1 MQSGERQFSRDRSN
15 ADRPS
20 DSLAIDSSSQMPFPS
35 DKVRLLEAWREI
47 SERIV
52 SYNAQQGGGALQN
65 GVYRYTQ
72 ATLKELGLDKQGWE
86 ALPVQTGSALDMIGG
101 DILLLNNR
109 TGRIELLDASN
120 RRLNQRTGEFLS
132 AGQSEKT
139 NVPAL
144 REKGVV
150 DALPSYFD
158 RATGHLELD
167 QATPELTEAVKAF
180 RSDFAHQLK
189 SLTDPTS
196 PSNFNLRYFP
206 MPSPTVTKDQEAK
219 SREIR
224 AVVDWSQSES
234 QAAARRGER
243 GLSYE
248 FKEFARTIETG
259 ALSYASRVNSN
270 GLNETVNRLAE
281 RIILEDAVKAV
292 YPNPN
297 AVKLSDA
304 MLKHKQSTA
313 DGTIVQVK
321 PDGSLVLTMRGQSPA
336 GATGVGPA
344 EIYTGG
350 SALAAFDAAAKKLA
364 VASASPEQY
373 AEIAKELPGHYK
385 KMYEAG
391 KLDMGRVLQIVARF
405 RNQFAAGGVGEERAL
420 VGHLVHRLAERDSA
434 DLRRLATGEPKPTDT
449 KPVEITPSR
458 TATQPSDGR
467 TQDNRYAGREVPTLK
482 EIGRT
487 EAGVDPRY
495 SDHLSPQELSR
506 LDQLRAEFSKR
517 GNLSP
522 AERETL
528 TALDRAKKELSVPGE
543 KSPQNNARLVAIRR
557 AIGGEYVA
565 RSVGPAMVGM
575 VLLNLYRARPE
586 DNDVRPTFGVGW

>member
-15 ADRPS
+15 AERPA
-20 DSLAIDSSSQMPFPS
+20 DNLAIDSSSQMPFPS
-35 DKVRLLEAWREI
+35 DKVRLLEAWRDI

-52 SYNAQQGGGALQN
+52 SYNAQQGGGPLQN
-65 GVYRYTQ
+65 GVYRYTR

-109 TGRIELLDASN
+109 TGRIELMDASN
-120 RRLNQRTGEFLS
+120 RRLNQRTGEYLS
-132 AGQSEKT
+132 ADQSEKT

-196 PSNFNLRYFP
+196 PSNFNLRNFP

-224 AVVDWSQSES
+224 AVVDWSQSEA
-234 QAAARRGER
+234 QDAARRGER
-243 GLSYE
+243 GLSHE

-281 RIILEDAVKAV
+281 RIILEDAAKAV

-297 AVKLSDA
+297 GVKLSDA

-321 PDGSLVLTMRGQSPA
+321 PDGSLVLTLRGQSPT
-336 GATGVGPA
+336 GGNGVGPA

-364 VASASPEQY
+364 VASASPDQY

-391 KLDMGRVLQIVARF
+391 KLDMGRVLQVVARF

-434 DLRRLATGEPKPTDT
+434 DLRRLATGEPKPTET
-449 KPVEITPSR
+449 KAAETRPAEIRNHDSR
-458 TATQPSDGR
+458 G
-467 TQDNRYAGREVPTLK
+467 QDNRYAGREAPTLK

-495 SDHLSPQELSR
+495 SDHLSPQELAR
-506 LDQLRAEFSKR
+506 LDQLKAEFSKR

-528 TALDRAKKELSVPGE
+528 SALDRAKKELSVPGE

-557 AIGGEYVA
+557 AIGVESVA
-565 RSVGPAMVGM
+565 RAVGPAIVGM